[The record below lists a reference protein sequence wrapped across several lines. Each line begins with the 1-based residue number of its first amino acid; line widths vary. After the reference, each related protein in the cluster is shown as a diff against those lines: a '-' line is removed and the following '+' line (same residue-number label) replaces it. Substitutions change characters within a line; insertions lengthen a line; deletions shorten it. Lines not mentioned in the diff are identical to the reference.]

1 MARLSLRRV
10 RISERV
16 VTTALELAGAG
27 LVVAG
32 VALVFVPAAF
42 IVGGVALLGI
52 SYNLTRKA
60 PVTQ

>member
-16 VTTALELAGAG
+16 VTTVLELAGSG

-32 VALVFVPAAF
+32 VALIFVPAAF
-42 IVGGVALLGI
+42 VVGGMALLGI

>member
-16 VTTALELAGAG
+16 VTTVLELAGAG

-32 VALVFVPAAF
+32 VALVFIPAAF
-42 IVGGVALLGI
+42 IVGGLALLGI